1 MWWCRPISA
10 YCGNAPTVTIGN
22 VTSISYTSAT
32 VTGNVT
38 DDGGATITSRG
49 VCYGTSYDPTI
60 SGNKVI
66 SGSGTG
72 SFSANLTGLTAGT
85 TYYVRA
91 YATNTVGTGYSTN
104 ATFTTTAISVPSV
117 TTVSV
122 GTITSNSAIVTG
134 NATAENGSSITERG
148 ICWNSTGIPTIA
160 NSRSSA
166 GPGTGSIAITIG
178 SLSANTTYYARAYA
192 TNSAGTGY
200 GATLSFTTAAAVT
213 VPTVTTGTA
222 SSVTSNSA
230 DVSGNVTASGGATV
244 TERGICYGTSANPT
258 VSGAHVAS
266 GSGTGSFTASLT
278 GLTAST
284 TYYVRAYATN
294 SVGTAYGTQ
303 TSFDT
308 SSSSVTLPNPIFNL
322 DIANMTYSAVKDTI
336 SNRNLTSTTNSSYL
350 EFVTDSTFGRGYK
363 TKTRTSYNVY
373 SAAYNQTNF
382 PALYN
387 VLNNS
392 TAAFSVLMII
402 DPRSTGTSSGK
413 SNRQGLLAL
422 YNFLSFIGYTDGAN
436 NKLLQAFMPKGTAGG
451 TGSAIASYFQPIGN
465 TGISY
470 FYVGID
476 TNGTYYYDANGVLQ
490 TNTTIKRNGVAGTPV
505 SGSQLVLNRSQ
516 EKSYYAQAGQIIY
529 GITIYDDILT
539 PDQID
544 YLVNQNHTT
553 YISQ

>member
-1 MWWCRPISA
+1 MLNSA
-10 YCGNAPTVTIGN
+10 IIHWVFRYASGVVPTVAISN
-22 VTSISYTSAT
+22 VTSISYTCAT
-32 VTGNVT
+32 VAGNVT
-38 DDGGATITSRG
+38 AAGSSAVSERG
-49 VCYGTSYDPTI
+49 ICYGTSYDPEIT
-60 SGNKVI
+60 GTKVI

-91 YATNTVGTGYSTN
+91 YATNTAGTGYSTN

-148 ICWNSTGIPTIA
+148 ICWNSTGNPTIA

-200 GATLSFTTAAAVT
+200 GTTLSFTTAAAVT

-230 DVSGNVTASGGATV
+230 DVSGNVTADGGATV

-258 VSGAHVAS
+258 VSGTHVAS

-294 SVGTAYGTQ
+294 SAGTAYGTQ
-303 TSFDT
+303 VSFAT

-322 DIANMTYSAVKDTI
+322 DIANMTYTAVKDTV
-336 SNRNLTSTTNSSYL
+336 SNRNLTSTSSSSYL

-363 TKTRTSYNVY
+363 IKTRTSNNCFA
-373 SAAYNQTNF
+373 AAYNQTNF

-392 TAAFSVLMII
+392 TGAFSVLMII
-402 DPRSTGTSSGK
+402 YPRSTGTTSGN

-422 YNFLSFIGYTDGAN
+422 YNSCSFIGYTVGAN
-436 NKLLQAFMPKGTAGG
+436 NRLLQSIMPRVLAGG
-451 TGSAIASYFQPIGN
+451 YSGAPVSYFQQIGN
-465 TGISY
+465 TEKY
-470 FYVGID
+470 FFYAGL
-476 TNGTYYYDANGVLQ
+476 DANGLYTYNSSGSLV
-490 TNTTIKRNGVAGTPV
+490 TSTGVKRNGKAATSGT
-505 SGSQLVLNRSQ
+505 LYLNRAQ
-516 EKSYYAQAGQIIY
+516 ESNYYAQAGQIIY

-539 PDQID
+539 PEQID

-553 YISQ
+553 CIS